1 MNFRQFLVYLAKIAQ
16 FFLRNDM
23 KDLFLFS
30 GVISHSHTFTYLFHL
45 ILVVAIVLILAKLAT
60 SNMQLIP
67 RGLQNVF
74 EAYVTGVVNMGT
86 GVLGDEALARK
97 YLPLVATI
105 GLIVVFSNV
114 IGIIPGFEAPSSSLN
129 LTLCL
134 ALCVF
139 LYYNFEG
146 IRKQG
151 VVRYFKHFMGPN
163 KYLAPLMFP
172 IEIVSHIS
180 RIVSLS
186 FRLFGNI
193 KGDDLFLAVV
203 LALAPWGA
211 PLPAYALLTF
221 MAFLQAFIFMILTY
235 VYIAGAVVVEE
246 H

>member
-1 MNFRQFLVYLAKIAQ
+1 
-16 FFLRNDM
+16 M
-23 KDLFLFS
+23 KELFLFS
-30 GVISHSHTFTYLFHL
+30 DLIVHNHSFNYLFHL
-45 ILVVAIVLILAKLAT
+45 ILIVAIILILAKLAT
-60 SNMQLIP
+60 RSLQLVP
-67 RGLQNVF
+67 KGVQNIF
-74 EAYVTGVVNMGT
+74 EAYVEGVAGMGKS
-86 GVLGDEALARK
+86 VLGSEELSRK

-105 GLIVVFSNV
+105 GLIVVTSNV

-151 VVRYFKHFMGPN
+151 VIKYFAHFMGPN
-163 KYLAPLMFP
+163 KWLAPLMFP
-172 IEIVSHIS
+172 IEVVSHLS
-180 RIVSLS
+180 RIISLS

-203 LALAPWGA
+203 LSLAPWVA
-211 PLPAYALLTF
+211 PLPAFALLTF

>member
-1 MNFRQFLVYLAKIAQ
+1 
-16 FFLRNDM
+16 M

-30 GVISHSHTFTYLFHL
+30 NLIINDHSFTYLFHI
-45 ILVVAIVLILAKLAT
+45 ILVAIIVLIVAKMAT
-60 SNMQLIP
+60 SSMQLVP
-67 RGLQNVF
+67 RGTQNLL
-74 EAYVTGVVNMGT
+74 EAYLEGIVSMGSDVM
-86 GVLGDEALARK
+86 GSDELARK

-105 GLIVVFSNV
+105 GLIVLTSNV

-146 IRKQG
+146 IRTQG
-151 VVRYFKHFMGPN
+151 VIKYFAHFMGPN
-163 KYLAPLMFP
+163 KFLAPLMFP
-172 IEIVSHIS
+172 IEIVSHLS

-193 KGDDLFLAVV
+193 KGDDLFLMVV
-203 LALAPWGA
+203 LSLAPWVA
-211 PLPAYALLTF
+211 PLPAFALLTF
-221 MAFLQAFIFMILTY
+221 MALLQTFIFMILTY
-235 VYIAGAVVVEE
+235 VYLAGAVVVSEE